1 MSNLII
7 HNLVFWP
14 VWALISMAPY
24 WIMQRIIDK
33 GAALSKANR
42 R

>member
-7 HNLVFWP
+7 HNLIFWP
-14 VWALISMAPY
+14 IWALISMTPG

-33 GAALSKANR
+33 KG
-42 R
+42 